1 MRLELAGQE
10 FGELTAIEPAGA
22 TRLGVVWRCTC
33 RCGAEQLRR
42 AAALMHARRNNIT
55 PMCPRCLGEWRRGAG
70 IDRRSRQREAGAMR
84 PELQLYGLYALRY
97 DSQEEEA
104 LTELIASK
112 LGVGTDQATLAE
124 SEGESDLH
132 VESGERS
139 LGQDWSQLFPLHS
152 GEDAIFE
159 CSLCQRPNKR
169 GWGCTGC
176 VRFVCV
182 DCGRAEKH
190 RSCWDDT
197 SKDGLPFRAIGEH
210 LEVSMERARQIA
222 SKAMRKVEREL
233 YEAEKR
239 SKSRAKTLCF
249 PSCWGSS
256 WRASN
261 SGRDF
266 ANPGLEATKTSA
278 WWW

>member
-22 TRLGVVWRCTC
+22 TRLGVVWRCVC
-33 RCGAEQLRR
+33 RCGAEQLRT
-42 AAALMHARRNNIT
+42 AAVLMYARRNNVT

-70 IDRRSRQREAGAMR
+70 IDRRSRQRAAGAMR

-112 LGVGTDQATLAE
+112 LGVGTDQTTLAG

-159 CSLCQRPNKR
+159 CALCQRPNKR

-176 VRFVCV
+176 VQFVCV

-190 RSCWDDT
+190 RSCWGDE
-197 SKDGLPFRAIGEH
+197 SHEGLSYRAIAESF
-210 LEVSMERARQIA
+210 EVSGTRISQIEGKAIQRLLRA
-222 SKAMRKVEREL
+222 L
-233 YEAEKR
+233 YECEKEAKGH
-239 SKSRAKTLCF
+239 SKILCT

-266 ANPGLEATKTSA
+266 TKPNESQG
-278 WWW
+278 